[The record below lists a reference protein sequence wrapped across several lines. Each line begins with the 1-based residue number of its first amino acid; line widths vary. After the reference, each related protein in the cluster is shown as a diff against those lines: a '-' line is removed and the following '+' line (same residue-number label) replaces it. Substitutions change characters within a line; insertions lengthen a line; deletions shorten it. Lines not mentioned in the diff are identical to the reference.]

1 MEMKDPVCG
10 MQVDE
15 TKAAATTV
23 YQGTAYAFCS
33 TACKNTFEKSPTKF
47 LGQASAS
54 KRGC

>member
-1 MEMKDPVCG
+1 MTKDPVCG

-33 TACKNTFEKSPTKF
+33 AACKNTFEKSPTKY
-47 LGQASAS
+47 LAPAGHT
-54 KRGC
+54 KKGC

>member
-1 MEMKDPVCG
+1 MTKDPVCG

-23 YQGTAYAFCS
+23 YQRTVYAFCS
-33 TACKNTFEKSPTKF
+33 AACKNTFEKSPTKYVT
-47 LGQASAS
+47 GATAA

>member
-1 MEMKDPVCG
+1 MMKDPVCG